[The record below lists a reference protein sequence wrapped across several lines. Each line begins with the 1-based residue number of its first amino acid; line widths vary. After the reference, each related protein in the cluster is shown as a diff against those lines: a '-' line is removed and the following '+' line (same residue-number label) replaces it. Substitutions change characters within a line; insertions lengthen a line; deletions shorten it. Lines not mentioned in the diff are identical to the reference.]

1 MEFAHLRK
9 MVDDDTMA
17 LSKKIAFLFPR
28 RRQGNFAYEGAH
40 VDEQHA
46 SVFEKSSRT
55 QHANVVHHRSYA
67 HLKNNPSPCD
77 LGEAKYSRN
86 KVFHK
91 IFLDT
96 PLTQLR
102 ITWLRQKYNTACQR
116 LHQIALP
123 TAEHT

>member
-1 MEFAHLRK
+1 MW
-9 MVDDDTMA
+9 T
-17 LSKKIAFLFPR
+17 SNTQAFLKNPLER
-28 RRQGNFAYEGAH
+28 NTPTWSII
-40 VDEQHA
+40 D
-46 SVFEKSSRT
+46 RT
-55 QHANVVHHRSYA
+55 

-96 PLTQLR
+96 PLTQLG